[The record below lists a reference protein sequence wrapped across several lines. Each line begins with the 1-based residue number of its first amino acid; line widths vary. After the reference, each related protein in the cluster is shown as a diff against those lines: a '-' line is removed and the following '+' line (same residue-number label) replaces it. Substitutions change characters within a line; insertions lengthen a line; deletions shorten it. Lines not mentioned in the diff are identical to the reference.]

1 MNGNFYSDLRR
12 PSVQNFERWLS
23 ELSRSK
29 VETHRLV
36 FNTMMCLE
44 YITFIS
50 RVPAIYGILLVMA
63 KEWCREADVHKGKWH
78 GKYVYML
85 SNLTPKYVV
94 YENGEF
100 LRMETNEYEQIKIE
114 F

>member
-23 ELSRSK
+23 ERLKSK
-29 VETHRLV
+29 TEDHRLV

-50 RVPAIYGILLVMA
+50 KVPAIYGILLIMA
-63 KEWCREADVHKGKWH
+63 KEWCREADIEKGAWH

-85 SNLTPKYVV
+85 SNLSPKYVV
-94 YENGEF
+94 YQNGEF
-100 LRMETNEYEQIKIE
+100 LRLETSLYEQIQIE

>member
-12 PSVQNFERWLS
+12 PSVQTFERWLS
-23 ELSRSK
+23 ELSKKS
-29 VETHRLV
+29 VEDHRLV

-44 YITFIS
+44 YITFVS
-50 RVPAIYGILLVMA
+50 EVPAIYGILLGMA
-63 KEWCREADVHKGKWH
+63 KEWCSRAEIDKGEWH

-85 SNLTPKYVV
+85 SDLTPKYVV
-94 YENGEF
+94 YQNGEF
-100 LRMETNEYEQIKIE
+100 LRLETSSYEQIKID